1 MKREIYKTPKHKKI
15 CAIIFALGT
24 FIFLLGMYFLAHFD
38 ALPLAFIFIGA
49 GICIASV
56 CVERY
61 KDNQLRRAGQFVPF
75 V

>member
-15 CAIIFALGT
+15 CAIIFAFGT
-24 FIFLLGMYFLAHFD
+24 FIFLLGMYFVAHFGT
-38 ALPLAFIFIGA
+38 LPLAFIFIGSV
-49 GICIASV
+49 ICIASV

-61 KDNQLRRAGQFVPF
+61 KDNQLRQAGQFVPF